1 MDLNIIIGLL
11 LALTLFGWVVSRLT
25 SKWLNMRERVRSL
38 KLQLE
43 KAEAEKEQSSKTLR
57 EMRERCRKD
66 LLYVSPKLSWM
77 LKVFQPDDQVNWN
90 PLFPGLFLE
99 RIHALWFVHAS
110 CRLSIRKG

>member
-43 KAEAEKEQSSKTLR
+43 KAEAEKGMPR
-57 EMRERCRKD
+57 
-66 LLYVSPKLSWM
+66 
-77 LKVFQPDDQVNWN
+77 
-90 PLFPGLFLE
+90 
-99 RIHALWFVHAS
+99 
-110 CRLSIRKG
+110 